1 MFNNVIKNSYNINLQ
16 IIPIIVPEK
25 ENPASLPRSTGGAQ
39 VAHKEAGAGIA
50 NPEAIP
56 IINLW
61 GSLEIYRISKN

>member
-1 MFNNVIKNSYNINLQ
+1 M
-16 IIPIIVPEK
+16 IVPEK

-56 IINLW
+56 IINLLR
-61 GSLEIYRISKN
+61 SLEKYVNKKK

>member
-1 MFNNVIKNSYNINLQ
+1 MFYNVIKDSYNINLQ
-16 IIPIIVPEK
+16 IIPMIVPEK

-56 IINLW
+56 IINLL
-61 GSLEIYRISKN
+61 GSLEK